1 MEVVGVLISVG
12 LSLLIVVSLL
22 MIGRGIVCWYLRIN
36 ERVLLEQRRNM
47 LLEQIA
53 ASLTRLEKQ
62 GQATALT
69 PPPGS

>member
-36 ERVLLEQRRNM
+36 ERVLLEQRRNT

-53 ASLTRLEKQ
+53 ASLARLEKQ

-69 PPPGS
+69 PPPAS